1 MTKYDFNLK
10 LKVAK
15 FYLSRE
21 GGDVLIIK
29 QYGVYGHSQ
38 VERWVNILGE
48 GALKIK
54 KFSILY
60 GLS

>member
-15 FYLSRE
+15 FYLNRE
-21 GGDVLIIK
+21 GGDVLIVK
-29 QYGVYGHSQ
+29 QYGAYGHSQ

-48 GALKIK
+48 SALKIK

-60 GLS
+60 GSS